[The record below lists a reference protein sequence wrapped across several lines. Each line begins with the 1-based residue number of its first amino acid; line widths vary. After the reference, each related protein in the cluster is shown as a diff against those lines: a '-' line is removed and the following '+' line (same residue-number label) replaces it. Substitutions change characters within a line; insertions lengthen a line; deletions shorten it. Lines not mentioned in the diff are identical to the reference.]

1 MATNQLLPFANGDTP
16 NVLDFATWNT
26 LAARLT
32 GFQSGIASSQ
42 QFNRILA
49 QGGAAGYVIGQM
61 VANFAQQDATIDA
74 ETLYTNFLNALKSF
88 VGTFDFDE
96 LPESWLDSLMPAGE
110 FVICAGTTLPPR
122 TLLCNGAAVSRTTYS
137 RLFTAIGTKYGAGD
151 GSTTFNLPNVDGRVL
166 QGTSDTS
173 KVGQYLEASLP
184 NITGFFSMATSGQ
197 YFFHTEKTA
206 GAFSSFSTQTN
217 VLSSV
222 TGSSETSE
230 YGVAIDASR
239 LSSAYGGNTIQPLA
253 VTVLTCIRY

>member
-96 LPESWLDSLMPAGE
+96 LPESWLDALMPAGE
-110 FVICAGTTLPPR
+110 FIICAGTTLPPR
-122 TLLCNGAAVSRTTYS
+122 TLLCNGSAVSRTTYS
-137 RLFTAIGTKYGAGD
+137 RLFAAIGTKYGSGD

-173 KVGQYLEASLP
+173 KVGQYLEAQLP
-184 NITGFFSMATSGQ
+184 NITGNLEDMYGGINRSASG
-197 YFFHTEKTA
+197 
-206 GAFSSFSTQTN
+206 SFSQ
-217 VLSSV
+217 S
-222 TGSSETSE
+222 
-230 YGVAIDASR
+230 II
-239 LSSAYGGNTIQPLA
+239 GNLG
-253 VTVLTCIRY
+253 YE